1 MADYELYKR
10 DWSIRNM
17 YASSTITDKSSW
29 EGLVHFNPQKREFSL
44 LLNIPRRDITYRTI
58 TRTTLRTLHRNETVI
73 NDSRIY

>member
-44 LLNIPRRDITYRTI
+44 LLISPVGI
-58 TRTTLRTLHRNETVI
+58 
-73 NDSRIY
+73 